1 MSQVKEDERYL
12 TKLRAQLSSHFSSIS
27 DKAFHS
33 EVFHAVVFCVA
44 CAVGGYVGARLSVT
58 ATSIVTSILAVGS
71 TVYRAQGRSFA
82 SLIPVQL
89 GPNDVP
95 TTPPTASQGPSTLQ
109 SIASYCP
116 SFLQPSP
123 SSAVSSVPHTPPV
136 QRVQQ
141 IEQNTFLNLTTAEK
155 REIGNLLLRRIGI
168 PCIESVLNFISIPE
182 NRVWVLQIFKRKNLV
197 TTTTQTESSVT
208 MAQSVTTA
216 TTQTTDPEG
225 PSEEPLVEGLVREQ
239 TLYFD
244 SSRDR
249 EETVEGE
256 VSSLGLD
263 REQTLYY
270 DPLEGRWVDREE
282 TLYCDQSEHGLSE
295 RELTVYFDSMR
306 DREQTMYFESSEVSC
321 KKEIPMK
328 NTN

>member
-1 MSQVKEDERYL
+1 
-12 TKLRAQLSSHFSSIS
+12 
-27 DKAFHS
+27 
-33 EVFHAVVFCVA
+33 
-44 CAVGGYVGARLSVT
+44 VGARLSVT

-71 TVYRAQGRSFA
+71 TVYRAQGHSFA

-95 TTPPTASQGPSTLQ
+95 TTLPTASQSPSTLQ

-116 SFLQPSP
+116 SFLQPSQ
-123 SSAVSSVPHTPPV
+123 SSAVSSVPHKPPV

-141 IEQNTFLNLTTAEK
+141 IEQNTFLNLSRAEK

-182 NRVWVLQIFKRKNLV
+182 NREWVLQIFKRKNLV
-197 TTTTQTESSVT
+197 TTTTQTESSVI

-216 TTQTTDPEG
+216 TTQTTDSESL
-225 PSEEPLVEGLVREQ
+225 SEEPLVREQ

-270 DPLEGRWVDREE
+270 DPVEDRWVDREE

-295 RELTVYFDSMR
+295 REQTVYFDSMR
-306 DREQTMYFESSEVSC
+306 DREQTVYFDSMKDREQTMYFESSEVSC
-321 KKEIPMK
+321 KKDIPMK

>member
-1 MSQVKEDERYL
+1 VKEDERYL

-44 CAVGGYVGARLSVT
+44 CAVGGYVGARMSVT

-89 GPNDVP
+89 GPYDVP
-95 TTPPTASQGPSTLQ
+95 TTPPIPSQGPSTLQ

-116 SFLQPSP
+116 SFLQPSQ

-141 IEQNTFLNLTTAEK
+141 IEQNTFLNLSTAEK

-182 NRVWVLQIFKRKNLV
+182 NREWVLQIFKRKNLV
-197 TTTTQTESSVT
+197 TTTTQTESSVI

-225 PSEEPLVEGLVREQ
+225 LSEEPLVREQ

-244 SSRDR
+244 SLRDR
-249 EETVEGE
+249 EVEGE

-270 DPLEGRWVDREE
+270 DPLEGRWVDGEE

-295 RELTVYFDSMR
+295 REHTVYFDSMR
-306 DREQTMYFESSEVSC
+306 DREQTVYFESSEVGC
-321 KKEIPMK
+321 KKEISMK

>member
-1 MSQVKEDERYL
+1 MSQVKEDGRYL

-33 EVFHAVVFCVA
+33 DVFHAVVFCVA

-95 TTPPTASQGPSTLQ
+95 TTPPTASHGPSTLQ

-116 SFLQPSP
+116 SFLQPSQ

-141 IEQNTFLNLTTAEK
+141 IEQNTFLNLSTAEK

-182 NRVWVLQIFKRKNLV
+182 NREWVLQIFKRKNLV

-225 PSEEPLVEGLVREQ
+225 FSEEPLVREQ

-244 SSRDR
+244 SLRDR
-249 EETVEGE
+249 EVEGE

-270 DPLEGRWVDREE
+270 DPVEGRWVDGEE
-282 TLYCDQSEHGLSE
+282 TLYCDQSEHGLSK
-295 RELTVYFDSMR
+295 RENRQCTLT
-306 DREQTMYFESSEVSC
+306 Q
-321 KKEIPMK
+321 
-328 NTN
+328 